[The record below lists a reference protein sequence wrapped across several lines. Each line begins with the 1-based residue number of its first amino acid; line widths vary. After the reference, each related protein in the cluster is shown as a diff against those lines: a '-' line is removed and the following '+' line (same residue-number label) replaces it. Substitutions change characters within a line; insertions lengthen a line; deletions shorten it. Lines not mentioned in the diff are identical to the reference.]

1 MRELAATSIR
11 ITKRISYIT
20 GMLGVAIWFGAA
32 GVNSHFLAT
41 RPRVPVIS
49 TQHTFPLSDHGNIVY
64 LTPSDT
70 YLYYGMQALGLVLL
84 IVGMSLYAYWYRG
97 DEELNREIL
106 RKAMTPNKSLER
118 TREK

>member
-1 MRELAATSIR
+1 MRALAAKSILVR
-11 ITKRISYIT
+11 KRISYIT
-20 GMLGVAIWFGAA
+20 GMLGVAIWFGSA
-32 GVNSHFLAT
+32 GINSHFFAT

-49 TQHTFPLSDHGNIVY
+49 TQHTFPLNEHGSIVY

-70 YLYYGMQALGLVLL
+70 YLYYGMQALGFFLL

-118 TREK
+118 TREE